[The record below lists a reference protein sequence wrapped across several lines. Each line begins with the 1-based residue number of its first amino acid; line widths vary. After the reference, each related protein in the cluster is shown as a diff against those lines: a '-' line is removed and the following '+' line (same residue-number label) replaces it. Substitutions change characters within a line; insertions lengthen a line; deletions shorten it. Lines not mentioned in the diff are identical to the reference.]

1 MLLKVSMDIKDANIQ
16 NIKFT
21 LYSLSLG
28 VNFEQ

>member
-1 MLLKVSMDIKDANIQ
+1 MVSMGIKDADIQ
-16 NIKFT
+16 SLKFT

>member
-1 MLLKVSMDIKDANIQ
+1 MVSMDIKDADIQ
-16 NIKFT
+16 NLKFT